1 MSTGTDT
8 RPPGVRPPSGSEGRY
23 AAGSFVDR
31 IRIEVR
37 KVLRDARD
45 RNEWR
50 KIVRFRLWMPVV
62 LQLLLIVAVAWYT
75 SSRFDNYI
83 NASNVTN
90 ILILAAPLAMAA
102 IGQTHALLVGYLDLS
117 VGAMV
122 TFGVVIASFLIGPDA
137 GTQEIA
143 IGAGVV
149 FLAAVGLGLVNAAL
163 TVGLKIPSIIATL
176 ATLSILNGVSL
187 TLRETPGGI
196 INRDFTEAL
205 RADVGA
211 VPVIFLV
218 CVVVA
223 AVLDHWLHAT
233 GSGLQLRST
242 GFDDVAAKRN
252 GVRTKWIRVRALVL
266 SAVFA
271 AVAAFFVMSRSG
283 IGNAQIGNSY
293 ALNSITAAVLGGA
306 ALAGGR
312 ATFLGALVASVLLAL
327 IISALPFL
335 GLSAEHGQMI
345 IGVLVLLGI
354 VLFQVGDLKELAKR
368 NYKRARRLVIG
379 SRPPKQLEIPS
390 LYAPGTEFRVK
401 PTGRMV
407 IRGGTV
413 LSMDPQVGEHTRADV
428 LIDGDRIVEV
438 RPNVGD
444 VADAEVIDATGMIV
458 MPGFVDSHRHI
469 WEGLLRNIGTDV
481 PLEGRSSY
489 ISYVLH
495 KLAPAYR
502 PEDAYVGDLLS
513 ALGAIDAGITTLL
526 DWSHIQG
533 SPAHTD
539 AVIQALKDSGMRAVF
554 AYGFPWWGKWEERQP
569 SWFVRAANEHFP
581 SNGGMLSL
589 ALAAPGPEF
598 TDFEVSRDH
607 WKLARE
613 AGARITTHVGVGSYG
628 MDRKV
633 QEMGEAGLLGPD
645 TTYIHCTTLNDTE
658 ISMIVDSGGT
668 VSLASP
674 VEMMMGHGMPPI
686 QKFLDRGLRPSL
698 SVDVETN
705 VPGDMFNQMRSVLA
719 LQRAIATAQGKPA
732 LTTRDVLRCA
742 TVDGANA
749 NGLAATTGSLTPGKQ
764 ADVILLRT
772 DRINV
777 TPLNDP
783 ATAVVV
789 GMDTGNV
796 DTVVIA
802 GRPMKRHGEL
812 LHVDWPSVK
821 RLATESR
828 DHVIAR
834 SGFKLPSV

>member
-1 MSTGTDT
+1 MSTGTET
-8 RPPGVRPPSGSEGRY
+8 RPPGGRPPAPPEGSYRTT
-23 AAGSFVDR
+23 SLVDR
-31 IRIEVR
+31 ARVEIR

-45 RNEWR
+45 KNEWR

-62 LQLLLIVAVAWYT
+62 LQLLLIVAVAWFT
-75 SSRFDNYI
+75 TTRFDGFI

-90 ILILAAPLAMAA
+90 ILILAAPLAMVA

-122 TFGVVIASFLIGPDA
+122 TFGVIVASFLIPSDA
-137 GTQEIA
+137 SPAQVTF
-143 IGAGVV
+143 GV
-149 FLAAVGLGLVNAAL
+149 AAVFASALGLGLINAGL
-163 TVGLKIPSIIATL
+163 TVGLKIPSIISTL

-196 INRDFTEAL
+196 IDRDLTAAL
-205 RADVGA
+205 RTDVAA
-211 VPVIFLV
+211 VPVVFLG
-218 CVVVA
+218 CVLA
-223 AVLDHWLHAT
+223 AAALDLWLHAT

-242 GFDDVAAKRN
+242 GFDDIAAKRN
-252 GVRTKWIRVRALVL
+252 GVRTKWVRTRALVL
-266 SAVFA
+266 SALFA
-271 AVAAFFVMSRSG
+271 AVASFFVMARSG
-283 IGNAQIGNSY
+283 IGNASIGDSY

-312 ATFLGALVASVLLAL
+312 ATFVGALVASVLLAL

-335 GLSAEHGQMI
+335 GLAAEHGQMI

-354 VLFQVGDLKELAKR
+354 VLFQVGDMKELVKR
-368 NYKRARRLVIG
+368 NYKRARRLAIG
-379 SRPPKQLEIPS
+379 SRPPKETELPV
-390 LYAPGTEFRVK
+390 LYAPGTDLQVK
-401 PTGRMV
+401 ATGKKL
-407 IRGGTV
+407 IRGGIV
-413 LSMDPQVGEHTRADV
+413 ISMDPRIGELPQADV
-428 LIDGDRIVEV
+428 LIEGDRIVEV
-438 RPNVGD
+438 RPRLGD
-444 VADAEVIDATGMIV
+444 VADAEVFDAAGMIV
-458 MPGFVDSHRHI
+458 MPGFVDTHRHI

-489 ISYVLH
+489 ISHVLH

-502 PEDAYVGDLLS
+502 PEDAYVGDLVS

-539 AVIQALKDSGMRAVF
+539 AVVQALRDSGMRAVF
-554 AYGFPWWGKWEERQP
+554 AYGFPWWGRWEERQP
-569 SWFVRAANEHFP
+569 SWFVRAANEHF
-581 SNGGMLSL
+581 SSSDGMLSL

-613 AGARITTHVGVGSYG
+613 TGARITTHVGVGSYG
-628 MDRKV
+628 MDGKV
-633 QEMGEAGLLGPD
+633 QAMGEAGLLGPD

-658 ISMIVDSGGT
+658 LSMIVDSGGT

-719 LQRAIATAQGKPA
+719 LQRSVATAQGKAP
-732 LTTRDVLRCA
+732 LSTREVLLCA
-742 TVDGANA
+742 TLDGAKA
-749 NGLAATTGSLTPGKQ
+749 NGLDHLTGSLTPGKQ
-764 ADVILLRT
+764 ADVIVLRT
-772 DRINV
+772 DRLNV

-783 ATAVVV
+783 VTAVVA

-796 DTVVIA
+796 DTVLIA
-802 GRPMKRHGEL
+802 GRTMKRRGEL
-812 LHVDWPSVK
+812 LHVDWAAVK
-821 RLATESR
+821 RLSAESR

-834 SGFKLPSV
+834 SGFRTPGI